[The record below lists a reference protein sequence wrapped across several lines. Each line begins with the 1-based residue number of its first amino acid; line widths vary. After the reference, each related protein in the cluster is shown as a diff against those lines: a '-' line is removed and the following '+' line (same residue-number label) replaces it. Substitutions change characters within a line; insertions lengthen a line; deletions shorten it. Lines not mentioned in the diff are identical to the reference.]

1 MLAHVARTYWDP
13 LQMPLARLVL
23 DAGVMVSVYSSLM
36 IFVMGKDFYLD
47 LFRAMRN
54 APSASAESEA
64 PAGADCYRLL
74 VGRVPYPPTH
84 SRAVTTPCGAE

>member
-1 MLAHVARTYWDP
+1 VARTYGDP

-64 PAGADCYRLL
+64 PAGADSSIDVARFD
-74 VGRVPYPPTH
+74 GG
-84 SRAVTTPCGAE
+84 GARPVVMAET